1 MQLNHKDA
9 VRALKQLGFK
19 KYPSKA
25 TSHEQWK
32 KFFPGQNPGMRKV
45 TLDKHNSPYCKSLL
59 SSIIK
64 QSGVS
69 KKVFLKAARSK

>member
-1 MQLNHKDA
+1 MQVTHSEA
-9 VRALKQLGFK
+9 VTALKTLGFTK
-19 KYPSKA
+19 ADSKS

-32 KFFPGQNPGMRKV
+32 KYFPGQTPAMRKV

-59 SSIIK
+59 HSIIK

-69 KKVFLKAARSK
+69 RREFLKAAGR

>member
-1 MQLNHKDA
+1 MQLSHKDA
-9 VRALKQLGFK
+9 VRALTVLGFEIC
-19 KYPSKA
+19 PSKS

-32 KFFPGQNPGMRKV
+32 KYFPGQKPAMRKV
-45 TLDKHNSPYCKSLL
+45 TLDKHNSPYCKTLL

-69 KKVFLKAARSK
+69 KREFLKAAKK